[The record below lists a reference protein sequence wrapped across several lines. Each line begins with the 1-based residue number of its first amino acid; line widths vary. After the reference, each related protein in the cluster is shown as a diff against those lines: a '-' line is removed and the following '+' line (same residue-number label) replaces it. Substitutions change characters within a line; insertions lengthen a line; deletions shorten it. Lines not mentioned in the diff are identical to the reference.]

1 MVTSRDRANELET
14 IDYTFFI
21 EQITVPVTLAAP
33 CIEFKPLKWICQ
45 ESKTNQDFKSE
56 VCNASC

>member
-14 IDYTFFI
+14 IDYTFF

-33 CIEFKPLKWICQ
+33 CIEFKPLKWIRQ